1 MHQVFWV
8 KVSLKLN
15 ALEPLHDCLC
25 LDFGVRFRVKPPYLL
40 KAFDLLLAPD
50 PDLRQKQLLHGFHAH
65 FHNFWVFKPLNVSN
79 VDLFVCVHTD
89 KFFLHPGTFGF
100 DDLN

>member
-50 PDLRQKQLLHGFHAH
+50 PDF
-65 FHNFWVFKPLNVSN
+65 
-79 VDLFVCVHTD
+79 
-89 KFFLHPGTFGF
+89 
-100 DDLN
+100 